1 MKKTLYVVTSLIV
14 LLCLGLS
21 IEHFL
26 DENHYNPG
34 YDKYPVVIS
43 LHVALG
49 GMYVCFA
56 TVQLFAVIRK
66 NAPKFHRVLGT
77 TTVSLGL
84 ITSAMAVAVTIL
96 FPFSGPAMIFF
107 VTPFAC
113 YFAYA
118 LTRGYLFARKQEYG
132 RHREW
137 MIRAFA
143 IATAIATQRLIL
155 VPALVVFGTEED
167 TIRLLSML
175 SFTSAFALHAVVS
188 EYWLYTTRKKNA
200 LPIEFST

>member
-1 MKKTLYVVTSLIV
+1 
-14 LLCLGLS
+14 
-21 IEHFL
+21 
-26 DENHYNPG
+26 
-34 YDKYPVVIS
+34 
-43 LHVALG
+43 
-49 GMYVCFA
+49 
-56 TVQLFAVIRK
+56 
-66 NAPKFHRVLGT
+66 
-77 TTVSLGL
+77 
-84 ITSAMAVAVTIL
+84 MAVVATIL
-96 FPFSGPAMIFF
+96 FPFSGPTMIFF

-118 LTRGYLFARKQEYG
+118 LARGYLFARRQEYG

-155 VPALVVFGTEED
+155 VPALVFFGTEED

-188 EYWLYTTRKKNA
+188 EYWLYTTREENA
-200 LPIEFST
+200 LPHEFST